1 MKRKSIM
8 HSVAVGL
15 VFTAG
20 GHQLVLETA
29 GSAQAAPP
37 VETQATV
44 AGDGE
49 CGLEPASGC
58 IQFLSAAHPSQ
69 ITFGTTRHT
78 GVTFGQQTDDSGN
91 GASGF
96 VWLHAGSPMS

>member
-37 VETQATV
+37 MATQTTV
-44 AGDGE
+44 AGEGE
-49 CGLEPASGC
+49 CGLESASGC
-58 IQFLSAAHPSQ
+58 IQYLSTAHPSQ
-69 ITFGTTRHT
+69 VTFATTRHT
-78 GVTFGQQTDDSGN
+78 GLLFEQQTGDSG